1 MGLFTPCAYFN
12 RLYEIDIDALERQGV
27 RTLLLDADN
36 TITTWNNP
44 DIDEQV
50 LDWFARLHRS
60 SLRGC
65 IISNNSAERL
75 QDIADDL
82 GLPFVAKAK
91 KPLPFG
97 FWRAIREMGGARE
110 TTMMVGDQLFTDVLG
125 ARLAGLSAILLEPI
139 STAREFR
146 GTRINRMMERV
157 VKKSILKKLAKRP
170 PRFQTAAS
178 AEGKKHD

>member
-1 MGLFTPCAYFN
+1 MGLLTPWAYLH
-12 RLYEIDIDALERQGV
+12 RLYEIDIETLERQGV
-27 RTLLLDADN
+27 KTLLLDADN

-44 DIDEQV
+44 DIDERV

-65 IISNNSAERL
+65 IISNNSVERL
-75 QDIADDL
+75 RDIADNL

-97 FWRAIREMGGARE
+97 FWRAIREMEGTRK

-125 ARLAGLSAILLEPI
+125 ARLAGLPAILLEPI

-146 GTRINRMMERV
+146 GTRLNRMMERV
-157 VKKSILKKLAKRP
+157 VKKSILKKLAKQP
-170 PRFQTAAS
+170 PRFETAFS
-178 AEGKKHD
+178 AADKKRD